1 MIDANIII
9 VGGGCAG
16 MQLINALLK
25 LPAEQTGE
33 ILLIESNQTIIHKS
47 WCFWTN
53 KQSEYDF
60 LVEKYWSEL
69 KFSSSTSE
77 LSGIIS
83 PYRYNYI
90 NSEKFFKYHNELIQ
104 NSSRVRVISEEV
116 VKFKSDNDLKQVHT
130 LNNMYVAKHVYNSTI
145 DHSFVDCTKM
155 LLWQHFKGW
164 FIKTDREVFSVDQ
177 ATIMD
182 FNIPQDQAAHFM
194 YVLPFSKTEALIEF
208 TSFSKPDCYSDQVY
222 DSYLKEYISSKFDCP
237 YEIIREE
244 KGKIPM
250 TDFDFSA
257 RDKEGIIQIG
267 SAGGAVKPSTGYAF
281 NRISSHTKYLIECFL
296 NNNQSI
302 INSNSSSRFHF
313 YDTLLLQIIRDQP
326 EMVSKIMDQL
336 FVNNSFL
343 KILSFLDE
351 SSKLFEEF
359 SLFST
364 LPKRLFLKQ
373 VLKYVHA
380 KF

>member
-1 MIDANIII
+1 
-9 VGGGCAG
+9 
-16 MQLINALLK
+16 
-25 LPAEQTGE
+25 
-33 ILLIESNQTIIHKS
+33 
-47 WCFWTN
+47 
-53 KQSEYDF
+53 
-60 LVEKYWSEL
+60 
-69 KFSSSTSE
+69 
-77 LSGIIS
+77 
-83 PYRYNYI
+83 
-90 NSEKFFKYHNELIQ
+90 
-104 NSSRVRVISEEV
+104 
-116 VKFKSDNDLKQVHT
+116 
-130 LNNMYVAKHVYNSTI
+130 
-145 DHSFVDCTKM
+145 
-155 LLWQHFKGW
+155 
-164 FIKTDREVFSVDQ
+164 
-177 ATIMD
+177 MD

-281 NRISSHTKYLIECFL
+281 NRISRHTKYLIECFL